1 VRAKIMEPAKNLYW
15 VRKQKALAL
24 AADPRHATWVGWV
37 DAETISVRGVKR
49 GEALWSRPRPRGSM
63 CGVALD
69 GGGERLAVCAGGVVG
84 VFSARTGEP
93 LAWLARQGDQIS
105 FAR

>member
-1 VRAKIMEPAKNLYW
+1 
-15 VRKQKALAL
+15 
-24 AADPRHATWVGWV
+24 
-37 DAETISVRGVKR
+37 
-49 GEALWSRPRPRGSM
+49 M